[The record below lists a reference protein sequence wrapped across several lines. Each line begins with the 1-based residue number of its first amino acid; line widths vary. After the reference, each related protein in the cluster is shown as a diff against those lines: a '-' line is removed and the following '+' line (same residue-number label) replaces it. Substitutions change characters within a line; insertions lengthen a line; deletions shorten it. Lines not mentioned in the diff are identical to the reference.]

1 MCAYANKLNYMKI
14 QIEIDITQEMV
25 ESLVV
30 GALEG
35 GSNYWYWIDTDDF
48 EADLPKENEP
58 LAMRIAK
65 AVYTN
70 PSFKMPVYDIE
81 DEEDLLGF
89 FSQKSLK
96 EGLIKAAKEYPDRFN
111 SLVDGEEDAED
122 CDVIFQLCVMGEI
135 TFG

>member
-35 GSNYWYWIDTDDF
+35 GSNYWYWIDTEDF
-48 EADLPKENEP
+48 ESDLPKSDEP
-58 LAMRIAK
+58 LTMRIAK

-70 PSFKMPVYDIE
+70 SSFKMPVYDIE
-81 DEEDLLGF
+81 DDEDLLGF
-89 FSQKSLK
+89 FSQKTLK
-96 EGLIKAAKEYPDRFN
+96 EGLTKAAKEYPDRFN
-111 SLVDGEEDAED
+111 SLVDGEEDSED

>member
-14 QIEIDITQEMV
+14 QIEIEITQDMV
-25 ESLVV
+25 EALVV

-35 GSNYWYWIDTDDF
+35 GSNYWYYIDTQDF
-48 EADLPKENEP
+48 RQDLPKTNDP
-58 LAMRIAK
+58 LTTRIAK
-65 AVYTN
+65 AVYTD
-70 PSFKMPVYDIE
+70 PTFKMPVYDIE
-81 DEEDLLGF
+81 DEEELLGF

-96 EGLIKAAKEYPDRFN
+96 EGLTKAAKEYPDRLN
-111 SLVDGEEDAED
+111 SLVDGQEDAED

>member
-58 LAMRIAK
+58 LSMRIAK